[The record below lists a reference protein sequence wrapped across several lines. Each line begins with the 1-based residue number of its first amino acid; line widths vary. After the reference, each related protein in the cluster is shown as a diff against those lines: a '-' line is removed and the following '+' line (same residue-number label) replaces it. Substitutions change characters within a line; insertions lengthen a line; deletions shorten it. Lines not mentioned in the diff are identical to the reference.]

1 MAPTLLEGVDVSS
14 YPILSHPTVMR
25 AAEFAAAAHE
35 GQFRRTGE
43 AYVTHTV
50 ETARII
56 AGLVP
61 PMSSRSLATVVAAV
75 LHDTVD
81 DTETSQAD
89 LARDFGPEVA
99 DIVVG
104 VTRLS
109 QLNQLLRRQRRL
121 ELVEGAWA
129 SPQPRQ
135 GQAGVPDGG
144 LTASDGAILRSL
156 ILSMV
161 DDPRTLLIKLADRLH
176 NMRTLYALQPDKAR
190 AVASE
195 TLGVWC
201 SLAARLGVWAIKS
214 ELDDLCFAVLMPATF
229 LRLKNSLDAIWSGAE
244 APPQELDDEALFA
257 ALEAQVPPAPG
268 DQFLSADQ
276 RRMRALLSCVLPFDL
291 LTPQMG
297 TSMRLPSL
305 AGRAPASAAAALD
318 ALATC
323 QRALRDELRLS
334 AVTPGLEVTV
344 QGRLKSLWS
353 THLKMQRKNCSAVE
367 VYDARA
373 LRVVVE
379 DPVTQDPQLE
389 TEACYSLLSAV
400 HRLWKPVSGELDDYI
415 ARPKPSGYRSL
426 HTAVRA
432 PDGASLE
439 VQLRTKYMH
448 INAEYG
454 SAAHWLYKD
463 PAPPGPSQAPPSTP
477 PILSA
482 AVAAVEPFVRALAT
496 ADGGPAARAAADFVA
511 EHKSSETLPALAD
524 GPPDAPARRAPASS
538 GGHMQAGS
546 PLLRVDSGRLND
558 AVVITADEPGIH
570 LLVAYQ
576 LGDRARRFGT
586 SEATDYSALSRLVA
600 EKGWHSAGQ
609 GDFRVCLEQFVLC
622 SDGRYHKLDAY
633 GRKLDVFVEL
643 LNVTADTPGASA
655 PLQAPGAG
663 EDPQNDKVRLLRSLL
678 TWEQDLIGD
687 QEVAQQAEPQPAQAA
702 SPEVLCII
710 WPQGATLR
718 LAAGTTAGAVAERY
732 GPPVQRVMV
741 NDREVAASTVL
752 QDGDI
757 LLL

>member
-1 MAPTLLEGVDVSS
+1 
-14 YPILSHPTVMR
+14 
-25 AAEFAAAAHE
+25 
-35 GQFRRTGE
+35 
-43 AYVTHTV
+43 
-50 ETARII
+50 
-56 AGLVP
+56 VP
-61 PMSSRSLATVVAAV
+61 P
-75 LHDTVD
+75 
-81 DTETSQAD
+81 
-89 LARDFGPEVA
+89 
-99 DIVVG
+99 
-104 VTRLS
+104 
-109 QLNQLLRRQRRL
+109 
-121 ELVEGAWA
+121 
-129 SPQPRQ
+129 
-135 GQAGVPDGG
+135 
-144 LTASDGAILRSL
+144 
-156 ILSMV
+156 
-161 DDPRTLLIKLADRLH
+161 K
-176 NMRTLYALQPDKAR
+176 
-190 AVASE
+190 
-195 TLGVWC
+195 
-201 SLAARLGVWAIKS
+201 
-214 ELDDLCFAVLMPATF
+214 
-229 LRLKNSLDAIWSGAE
+229 
-244 APPQELDDEALFA
+244 ELDDEEMFA

-268 DQFLSADQ
+268 DQFLSTDQ
-276 RRMRALLSCVLPFDL
+276 KRMRALLSCVLPFDL

-297 TSMRLPSL
+297 TGLRLPSL

-334 AVTPGLEVTV
+334 AVTPGLEVTI

-353 THLKMQRKNCSAVE
+353 THLKMQRKNCSALE

-379 DPVTQDPQLE
+379 DPVTHDPQLE

-463 PAPPGPSQAPPSTP
+463 PTPPAPGPSQAPPSTP
-477 PILSA
+477 PLLSA

-496 ADGGPAARAAADFVA
+496 ADGGPAARAAAEFVA
-511 EHKSSETLPALAD
+511 EHKSSDTLPALAD
-524 GPPDAPARRAPASS
+524 GPPDAPRRALVAPAAGPASS
-538 GGHMQAGS
+538 GGRMQAGS

-558 AVVITADEPGIH
+558 AVVITVDEPGIH

-586 SEATDYSALSRLVA
+586 SEVPDYSALSRLVA

-655 PLQAPGAG
+655 AQASGGG

-687 QEVAQQAEPQPAQAA
+687 QEVAQQAEPQAEPQPTQAG
-702 SPEVLCII
+702 SPQEVLCIV

-732 GPPVQRVMV
+732 GPPVTRVMV